1 MNYFFLTEEE
11 KEKQKNTEEYGK
23 ILSESIKFGK
33 ITLLEYTYLN
43 DYYND
48 KGTIVNSSWFIEI
61 INKLN
66 NKDMCALIEKIFPDL
81 YKKSEDVKIK
91 SKVTK
96 LAELIIKDKKDH
108 IKFTKDQ
115 LEAISQLFD
124 FLPDFNK
131 KAYGLYGYAGTGK
144 TTTIVEVL
152 TFLLKHKFIKSVV
165 FTAPTNK
172 AVNVIKSKFR
182 SYLTELHNSYFG
194 KDPPK
199 DLSFDEIVD
208 RLYDTGIKI
217 DFITIHKLLKFE
229 MDFGA
234 DGELVFVKS
243 GGESLIGQYEIIII
257 DECSMIPIKLVEHI
271 FAELRSKIQKKCNNY
286 KKIPKVIFLGDPAQ
300 LPPVNEDLSIIFLN
314 DHNKF
319 KLNDYIKASAEN
331 TDTNDAF
338 FDAARDD
345 IFKNKHKLLTD
356 DILNMP
362 TITLKKV
369 MRSKL
374 DTVTKVCYQFRRW
387 AIGEVIMPKLGDL
400 IKNGVFAYQYDPSKI
415 KTESEWFKT
424 CLRYYKTGHNCN
436 IILTWTNKQA
446 DAYNQKLRQLLFKKD
461 KVNRFEIGDIL
472 MLSDFYNMDDGKA
485 DYLDD
490 NTGEKKFYTSEQI
503 KIVKIEECVK
513 RTIDF
518 NVNLNKKAMK
528 LQNSK
533 HYGDHYKKTIE
544 LINKL
549 TTRSYMCWKLLVH
562 RLTDAEFEEDK
573 KENYT
578 IYVIHENE
586 YGKWIKEKDFIS
598 DNIKRLR
605 KTLISKFREK
615 TATIETNIIKPL
627 WREWHKNMIEPYANV
642 NYGYAITCHKGQGSN
657 FYNVFVDIDDILK
670 NGKKEEAKKCLYTA
684 ATRASNELHLFT
696 KS

>member
-1 MNYFFLTEEE
+1 MNYFLLTDDEY
-11 KEKQKNTEEYGK
+11 KQLISNSIKSGK
-23 ILSESIKFGK
+23 IN
-33 ITLLEYTYLN
+33 LLEYTYLT

-48 KGTIVNSSWFIEI
+48 KGTIVNSTWFIEI
-61 INKLN
+61 INKLDD
-66 NKDMCALIEKIFPDL
+66 KEMCILIEKIFPDL
-81 YKKSEDVKIK
+81 YKKCEDNKIK
-91 SKVTK
+91 TKITK
-96 LAELIIKDKKDH
+96 LTESIVKDKKEC
-108 IKFTKDQ
+108 IEFTDDQ
-115 LEAISQLFD
+115 LEAIKQLFD

-152 TFLLKHKFIKSVV
+152 TFLLKKKLIKSVV

-172 AVNVIKSKFR
+172 AVNVIKSKFKG
-182 SYLTELHNSYFG
+182 YLIELYNSYFE

-199 DLSFDEIVD
+199 DLNFDEILD
-208 RLYDTGIKI
+208 RLYDAGMKI

-229 MDFGA
+229 MDFGS
-234 DGELVFVKS
+234 DGELIFVK
-243 GGESLIGQYEIIII
+243 GNGESLVGQYEIIII

-271 FAELRSKIQKKCNNY
+271 FTELRTKAQKKSNNY
-286 KKIPKVIFLGDPAQ
+286 RKIPKVIFLGDPAQ
-300 LPPVNEDLSIIFLN
+300 LPPVNEDLSIIFLK
-314 DHNKF
+314 DQSKF
-319 KLNDYIKASAEN
+319 KLEDYIKASTDN
-331 TDTNDAF
+331 TESNDAF
-338 FDAARDD
+338 FDAVRGDSL
-345 IFKNKHKLLTD
+345 KNKHKLLTD
-356 DILNMP
+356 EIIKMP

-374 DTVTKVCYQFRRW
+374 DSVTKVCYQFRLW
-387 AIGEVIMPKLGDL
+387 AIGKTSIPKLKDL
-400 IKNGVFAYQYDPSKI
+400 IKDGVSAYQYDQSKI
-415 KTESEWFKT
+415 KTESEWFKK
-424 CLRYYKTGHNCN
+424 CLKYYKAGQNCN

-446 DAYNQKLRQLLFKKD
+446 DAYNQKLRQLLFKKE

-472 MLSDFYNMDDGKA
+472 MLSDFYNMDDGKE

-490 NTGEKKFYTSEQI
+490 SEEKKFYTSEQI
-503 KIVKIEECVK
+503 KIVKIDECVK

-518 NVNLNKKAMK
+518 NINMNKKALK

-533 HYGDHYKKTIE
+533 TYGDQYKKTID

-549 TTRSYMCWKLLVH
+549 TTRSYMCWKLLVQ
-562 RLTDAEFEEDK
+562 RLTESQEK
-573 KENYT
+573 NKQENHV

-586 YGKWIKEKDFIS
+586 YGKWLKERDFIS
-598 DNIKRLR
+598 DSIKRLR
-605 KTLISKFREK
+605 KTLVSKFREK
-615 TATIETNIIKPL
+615 ANTIETNIIKPL

-670 NGKKEEAKKCLYTA
+670 NGKSEEAKKCLYTA
-684 ATRASNELHLFT
+684 TTRASNELHLFT